1 MTASRRHDWYRTTG
15 RSGPWV
21 IPDWSQ
27 AGQHHDG
34 GRSRHH
40 PVPGGGALPSMST
53 IGPSVIG
60 GWAPMPHGGSTTP
73 NGPSRKP
80 SGGAPPV
87 TAASRSGYRP
97 LTTPLIR
104 VPRHG
109 ATLHIR
115 ICRNAQVGGADCEQG
130 IASAT
135 GRRHGNG
142 PGPLG
147 AIRAGRPDFPLL
159 PPVARPRGNFLI
171 CRGWRGRSCRIEDVR
186 RSAT

>member
-1 MTASRRHDWYRTTG
+1 MKPWLYSFRPKWAAAWATLCAEFPREVTASRRHDWYRTTG

-73 NGPSRKP
+73 NGPSWKP

-87 TAASRSGYRP
+87 TAASRSGY
-97 LTTPLIR
+97 
-104 VPRHG
+104 
-109 ATLHIR
+109 
-115 ICRNAQVGGADCEQG
+115 
-130 IASAT
+130 
-135 GRRHGNG
+135 
-142 PGPLG
+142 
-147 AIRAGRPDFPLL
+147 
-159 PPVARPRGNFLI
+159 
-171 CRGWRGRSCRIEDVR
+171 
-186 RSAT
+186 